1 MRIIIAERFTAE
13 AARLASLVV
22 PLDAVPPADRAGL
35 LVLLRWPLGGE
46 ARALRPEPGS
56 ADAVALRFEP
66 FDNPAGELMQLCIA
80 AGPGST
86 DAEGDAARAWV
97 RADRLDPWT
106 RPPISL
112 AGAGADDPVRCL
124 HVVERFWCDRD
135 GAFLEGWVH
144 AYEDRITRFMV
155 RSSVAAY
162 AVTELLPR
170 PDVLTHYAAF
180 PHAGRSG
187 FKVYVPWQPGEP
199 VELEVET
206 ARGAQRFAAV
216 LPEGALPR
224 RAWSC
229 NHPVAWEIPGE
240 PSSGELA
247 GQRLF
252 ELANR
257 PGQVVVEVGARV
269 VSPHA
274 VPMRDLFPL
283 AARFIGVDIHPSPTV
298 DVVGD
303 AHRLHELVGEAA
315 ADAVFSYSVLEHLA
329 CPWLFA
335 AAVNRALRPG
345 GITFHTTHQTWP
357 LHEEPNDFWRF
368 SDAALRVL
376 FGAGAGFEV
385 LDAGMGELM
394 SIHPDERKPGVEY
407 TPLCSAFA
415 TSYVLA
421 RKVRE
426 LAPGEVAWP
435 LEAAEGEAVARQYPL
450 RE

>member
-1 MRIIIAERFTAE
+1 MRIIIAERFAAG
-13 AARLASLVV
+13 AARLASLIL
-22 PLDAVPPADRAGL
+22 PLDAVPPGARPGL
-35 LVLLRWPLGGE
+35 RVLLRQARGGE
-46 ARALRPEPGS
+46 ARGLRPEPGG
-56 ADAVALRFEP
+56 ADAVTLRFDP
-66 FDNPAGELMQLCIA
+66 FGNDTGDLFHLCVATRTEA
-80 AGPGST
+80 AE
-86 DAEGDAARAWV
+86 DAEVWAA
-97 RADRLDPWT
+97 ADRLAPWT
-106 RPPISL
+106 RPPIAL
-112 AGAGADDPVRCL
+112 TTAGADDPVRCL

-135 GAFLEGWVH
+135 GAYLEGWVH
-144 AYEDRITRFMV
+144 AYEDRITRLIV
-155 RSSVAAY
+155 RTGVAEC

-170 PDVLTHYAAF
+170 PDVLVHYAAF
-180 PHAGRSG
+180 PHSGRSG
-187 FKVYVPWQPGEP
+187 FKIYVPWRPGEP

-206 ARGAQRFAAV
+206 ARGAQRLPAL

-229 NHPVAWEIPGE
+229 NHPVAWEVAGE

-247 GQRLF
+247 GKRLF

-274 VPMRDLFPL
+274 IPMRDLFPL

-303 AHRLHELVGEAA
+303 AHRLDELVGEAA

-335 AAVNRALRPG
+335 AAVNRTLRPG
-345 GITFHTTHQTWP
+345 GITFHSSHQTWP

-368 SDAALRVL
+368 SDSAMRVL
-376 FGAGAGFEV
+376 FGPQAGFEV
-385 LDAGMGELM
+385 LDAGMGEPM

-421 RKVRE
+421 RKVRD
-426 LAPGEVAWP
+426 LALGEIAWP
-435 LEAAEGEAVARQYPL
+435 LARDEGVALARLYPK
-450 RE
+450 RD